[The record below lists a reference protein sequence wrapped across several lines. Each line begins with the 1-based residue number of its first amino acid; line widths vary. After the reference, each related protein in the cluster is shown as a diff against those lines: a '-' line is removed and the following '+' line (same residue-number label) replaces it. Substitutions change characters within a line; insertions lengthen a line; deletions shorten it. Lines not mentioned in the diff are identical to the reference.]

1 MTEPTKY
8 MNYNSL
14 FKLDDFW
21 KEVRGIVKDKK
32 NKESRQLFPAR
43 LVRAYKSDWYH
54 QVEDQLSYEATKFIE
69 FMFEMDQ
76 VGHGRNPFQYSSQ
89 CQMTQLEMDQIS
101 IRYSYNS
108 DVVSLDKINEQNI
121 LVFVYERATHNP
133 LIIIPTSVALNYY
146 NALVLD
152 SRDKFHFQNQN
163 WTWYQK
169 DFQTK
174 WRSLHSFALKPDR
187 AEVINRKLKR
197 ALRFQEEQFISA
209 SKIRDFVSKINEIS
223 SDLNEGRFSRNSLD
237 GLYDSF
243 QRVYSDLQTLKSFHW
258 KLVGNTPEETEEKL
272 RAAIAG
278 ESFKKKKKP
287 KPEA

>member
-1 MTEPTKY
+1 
-8 MNYNSL
+8 
-14 FKLDDFW
+14 
-21 KEVRGIVKDKK
+21 
-32 NKESRQLFPAR
+32 
-43 LVRAYKSDWYH
+43 
-54 QVEDQLSYEATKFIE
+54 
-69 FMFEMDQ
+69 
-76 VGHGRNPFQYSSQ
+76 
-89 CQMTQLEMDQIS
+89 
-101 IRYSYNS
+101 
-108 DVVSLDKINEQNI
+108 
-121 LVFVYERATHNP
+121 
-133 LIIIPTSVALNYY
+133 
-146 NALVLD
+146 
-152 SRDKFHFQNQN
+152 
-163 WTWYQK
+163 
-169 DFQTK
+169 
-174 WRSLHSFALKPDR
+174 
-187 AEVINRKLKR
+187 LKR